1 MMEHLVDLGFAKMLI
16 IELVFEACVCNLGE
30 HALLYKDGEDAHGLF
45 EKSHSVASKRSIQL
59 ANNSFYSNCLLN
71 EFNAASQVHTKFNE
85 LPCNA
90 FFLALLLLQHK
101 QVVVEELLQFLI
113 CEVNAKLLQAV
124 ELKIQHSQVFT
135 SDCCF

>member
-1 MMEHLVDLGFAKMLI
+1 MEITSSFQNDGTFGRLGLRQDADHGV
-16 IELVFEACVCNLGE
+16 VFEACVCNLGE

-90 FFLALLLLQHK
+90 FFLAPAQTGG
-101 QVVVEELLQFLI
+101 
-113 CEVNAKLLQAV
+113 
-124 ELKIQHSQVFT
+124 S
-135 SDCCF
+135 